1 MLNRFRGKKAVKGS
15 ESLTD
20 SNEIPEKK
28 QGFLCPMCM
37 ALFPGPAELQIHFEK
52 VHSGGTLVE
61 EKLLNLDD
69 DNDDDDALP
78 DHSKNDGLVHSF
90 LDTQTDKYDSEE
102 KETSLLRHELFELKS
117 ELKEEKWYS
126 GQLKVELEAISSQ
139 LEKLEED
146 KKLVEEEYQNQ
157 LKSAEIGYLSVV
169 EENKKLK
176 EEIKFADYHTTK
188 ERHEKLKLQLLQSQ
202 NEVEEEKQRIFVL
215 EELIRTIRAEQQ
227 VKNVDMSSQTNEE
240 TINTNSKINCLE
252 LERLNDVIKKQISD
266 NQDLIEKQIRGDAEV
281 NSLRHQLSS
290 LEQLKNEIEQ
300 KCMSKDTQ
308 INSLEQLKNEIEQK
322 CMSKDTQINSL
333 QTAINTSSEALS
345 IVHEQV
351 NQQRNE
357 IQSLEQKIVLLEC
370 SLKEKSE
377 IVNSNELAI
386 KTAQHQL
393 TAEKSTIINMEKD
406 LVNYKLSVDEL
417 QQKNADLM
425 DTLKEL
431 EPKLLF
437 EKSQVVRLEREQV
450 ELIAK
455 IETGEGSNAVIQQ
468 LSQEKILLSDSI
480 SSLEKNLE
488 NQTKLHKEQ
497 VKEMIHEKTILQER
511 VHDCENEIKKVESLL
526 QDFKD
531 AEKKHLH
538 LISLLNEQLKT
549 KTDVSEQQ
557 IIEIRTV
564 KEQLDNLISNHAQ
577 LQQQLKESNELIL
590 KMKAENAQLEQIETE
605 LLGKATDMRAELEK
619 IQFEKSSQIKELHDQ
634 LLLKD
639 ESMSKII
646 YEKETAIQSL
656 YEVID
661 KKNQEIIIK
670 AEAISNEKINL
681 EKEIEIRSSLA
692 AELQDWK
699 SKFEKLEHYLEIKDE
714 TLNSLQSKLEI
725 AEQDL
730 KKPCLSCQNYEIQL
744 CRLQESL
751 KEENGR
757 LNLLSQQITA
767 LQFEAQEKNLKNEE
781 LNSKIIEITNQ
792 FHEKQSLL
800 EEKISEA
807 AKEKISLNEQ
817 LVKTEQKFKEESLLR
832 EASEKS
838 LKEESFLRE
847 ISEKALKEESLL
859 REKYEKSFKEESLLR
874 EALDKSLKE
883 EALFREALDA
893 SLKKESTLR
902 ENLEKEVVELKT
914 SLEEKEEKLKE
925 AIVAIKHNEVRLYDL
940 NDSLILKE
948 NEITKIWNE
957 KQQLEKDILKKESSL
972 LMVIDEGKVALE
984 KEVKSHKESKDE
996 ALQIQLTLKEEIK
1009 SWTEKFKQ
1017 VNEDSQSKIKNLEKI
1032 ANDLK
1037 GDVTVLE
1044 ARIENCNDEKKALLD
1059 RILSTE
1065 EKYKKCKQTLNETNK
1080 KLEQSVTGLQEL
1092 GQEYQNLQVRQVMLS
1107 NRQWADDSFVTSC
1120 KKCNKQFNLTTRKH
1134 HCRHCGMVF
1143 CGTCSQYS
1151 AVIASNKNPV
1161 RVCETCSIEL
1171 GDIRGTN
1178 VRRISSSSINSA
1190 QSYR

>member
-1 MLNRFRGKKAVKGS
+1 MMIM
-15 ESLTD
+15 T
-20 SNEIPEKK
+20 
-28 QGFLCPMCM
+28 MM
-37 ALFPGPAELQIHFEK
+37 
-52 VHSGGTLVE
+52 T
-61 EKLLNLDD
+61 
-69 DNDDDDALP
+69 DALP

-126 GQLKVELEAISSQ
+126 RQLKVELETISSQ

-202 NEVEEEKQRIFVL
+202 NEVEEEKQRRIVL
-215 EELIRTIRAEQQ
+215 EEMIRTIRAEHQ
-227 VKNVDMSSQTNEE
+227 VKDNDMSSQTNEE
-240 TINTNSKINCLE
+240 TISSNYKINCLE

-266 NQDLIEKQIRGDAEV
+266 NQDLIEKQIKGDAEV

-308 INSLEQLKNEIEQK
+308 IS
-322 CMSKDTQINSL
+322 SL

-357 IQSLEQKIVLLEC
+357 IQSLEQKIMLLEC

-377 IVNSNELAI
+377 INNSNELAI
-386 KTAQHQL
+386 KTAQEQL

-417 QQKNADLM
+417 QQKNTDLM

-437 EKSQVVRLEREQV
+437 EKSQVARLEREQV

-497 VKEMIHEKTILQER
+497 VKEMIHEQTILQER
-511 VHDCENEIKKVESLL
+511 VQNYENEIKKMENLL

-531 AEKKHLH
+531 AEKKHLD
-538 LISLLNEQLKT
+538 LISSLNEQLKT

-557 IIEIRTV
+557 IIEIKTV
-564 KEQLDNLISNHAQ
+564 KEQLDNLIPNHAQ
-577 LQQQLKESNELIL
+577 LQQQFKESNELIQ

-646 YEKETAIQSL
+646 HEKETAIQSL
-656 YEVID
+656 YEEID
-661 KKNQEIIIK
+661 KKKQEIIIK
-670 AEAISNEKINL
+670 AEEINNEKINL
-681 EKEIEIRSSLA
+681 EKEIEIRTSLA

-730 KKPCLSCQNYEIQL
+730 KKPCLSCKNYEIQL

-757 LNLLSQQITA
+757 LNLLSQQLTA
-767 LQFEAQEKNLKNEE
+767 LQFEAQEKNLKNEK
-781 LNSKIIEITNQ
+781 LNSNIIEVTNQ
-792 FHEKQSLL
+792 FHEKLSLL

-807 AKEKISLNEQ
+807 AKEKISLSEQ
-817 LVKTEQKFKEESLLR
+817 LIKTEQKLNEESLFR
-832 EASEKS
+832 EAMEKS

-847 ISEKALKEESLL
+847 TSEKALKEESLL
-859 REKYEKSFKEESLLR
+859 REKYEKSFKEESSLR

-883 EALFREALDA
+883 EALFREALDE
-893 SLKKESTLR
+893 SLKKESTMR

-984 KEVKSHKESKDE
+984 KEVKSHKESKEE
-996 ALQIQLTLKEEIK
+996 ASQIQLTLKEEIK
-1009 SWTEKFKQ
+1009 SWVEKFKQ
-1017 VNEDSQSKIKNLEKI
+1017 VSEDSQSKIKSLEKI

-1080 KLEQSVTGLQEL
+1080 KLEQSVAGLQEL

-1107 NRQWADDSFVTSC
+1107 NRQWADDSYANSC

-1134 HCRHCGMVF
+1134 HCRHCGMIF

-1171 GDIRGTN
+1171 SDIRGTN
-1178 VRRISSSSINSA
+1178 VRRISNSSIHSA

>member
-15 ESLTD
+15 ESSTD

-37 ALFPGPAELQIHFEK
+37 ASFPGPAELQVHFEK

-69 DNDDDDALP
+69 DNDDDGDHTDALP

-126 GQLKVELEAISSQ
+126 RQLKVELETISSQ

-202 NEVEEEKQRIFVL
+202 NEVEEEKQRRIVL
-215 EELIRTIRAEQQ
+215 EEMIRTIRAEHQ
-227 VKNVDMSSQTNEE
+227 VKDNDMSSQTNEE
-240 TINTNSKINCLE
+240 TISSNYKINCLE

-266 NQDLIEKQIRGDAEV
+266 NQDLIEKQIKGDAEV

-308 INSLEQLKNEIEQK
+308 IS
-322 CMSKDTQINSL
+322 SL

-357 IQSLEQKIVLLEC
+357 IQSLEQKIMLLEC

-377 IVNSNELAI
+377 INNSNELAI
-386 KTAQHQL
+386 KTAQEQL

-417 QQKNADLM
+417 QQKNTDLM

-437 EKSQVVRLEREQV
+437 EKSQVARLEREQV

-497 VKEMIHEKTILQER
+497 VKEMIHEQTILQER
-511 VHDCENEIKKVESLL
+511 VQNYENEIKKMENLL

-531 AEKKHLH
+531 AEKKHLD
-538 LISLLNEQLKT
+538 LISSLNEQLKT

-557 IIEIRTV
+557 IIEIKTV
-564 KEQLDNLISNHAQ
+564 KEQLDNLIPNHAQ
-577 LQQQLKESNELIL
+577 LQQQFKESNELIQ

-646 YEKETAIQSL
+646 HEKETAIQSL
-656 YEVID
+656 YEEID
-661 KKNQEIIIK
+661 KKKQEIIIK
-670 AEAISNEKINL
+670 AEEINNEKINL
-681 EKEIEIRSSLA
+681 EKEIEIRTSLA

-730 KKPCLSCQNYEIQL
+730 KKPCLSCKNYEIQL

-757 LNLLSQQITA
+757 LNLLSQQLTA
-767 LQFEAQEKNLKNEE
+767 LQFEAQEKNLKNEK
-781 LNSKIIEITNQ
+781 LNSNIIEVTNQ
-792 FHEKQSLL
+792 FHEKLSLL

-807 AKEKISLNEQ
+807 AKEKISLSEQ
-817 LVKTEQKFKEESLLR
+817 LIKTEQKLNEESLFR
-832 EASEKS
+832 EAMEKS

-847 ISEKALKEESLL
+847 TSEKALKEESLL
-859 REKYEKSFKEESLLR
+859 REKYEKSFKEESSLR

-883 EALFREALDA
+883 EALFREALDE
-893 SLKKESTLR
+893 SLKKESTMR

-984 KEVKSHKESKDE
+984 KEVKSHKESKEE
-996 ALQIQLTLKEEIK
+996 ASQIQLTLKEEIK
-1009 SWTEKFKQ
+1009 SWVEKFKQ
-1017 VNEDSQSKIKNLEKI
+1017 VSEDSQSKIKSLEKI

-1080 KLEQSVTGLQEL
+1080 KLEQSVAGLQEL

-1107 NRQWADDSFVTSC
+1107 NRQWADDSYANSC

-1134 HCRHCGMVF
+1134 HCRHCGMIF

-1171 GDIRGTN
+1171 SDIRGTN
-1178 VRRISSSSINSA
+1178 VRRISNSSIHSA

>member
-15 ESLTD
+15 ESSTD

-37 ALFPGPAELQIHFEK
+37 ASFPGPAELQVHFEK

-126 GQLKVELEAISSQ
+126 RQLKVELETISSQ

-202 NEVEEEKQRIFVL
+202 NEVEEEKQRRIVL
-215 EELIRTIRAEQQ
+215 EEMIRTIRAEHQ
-227 VKNVDMSSQTNEE
+227 VKDNDMSSQTNEE
-240 TINTNSKINCLE
+240 TISSNYKINCLE

-266 NQDLIEKQIRGDAEV
+266 NQDLIEKQIKGDAEV

-308 INSLEQLKNEIEQK
+308 IS
-322 CMSKDTQINSL
+322 SL

-357 IQSLEQKIVLLEC
+357 IQSLEQKIMLLEC

-377 IVNSNELAI
+377 INNSNELAI
-386 KTAQHQL
+386 KTAQEQL

-417 QQKNADLM
+417 QQKNTDLM

-437 EKSQVVRLEREQV
+437 EKSQVARLEREQV

-497 VKEMIHEKTILQER
+497 VKEMIHEQTILQER
-511 VHDCENEIKKVESLL
+511 VQNYENEIKKMENLL

-531 AEKKHLH
+531 AEKKHLD
-538 LISLLNEQLKT
+538 LISSLNEQLKT

-557 IIEIRTV
+557 IIEIKTV
-564 KEQLDNLISNHAQ
+564 KEQLDNLIPNHAQ
-577 LQQQLKESNELIL
+577 LQQQFKESNELIQ

-646 YEKETAIQSL
+646 HEKETAIQSL
-656 YEVID
+656 YEEID
-661 KKNQEIIIK
+661 KKKQEIIIK
-670 AEAISNEKINL
+670 AEEINNEKINL
-681 EKEIEIRSSLA
+681 EKEIEIRTSLA

-730 KKPCLSCQNYEIQL
+730 KKPCLSCKNYEIQL

-757 LNLLSQQITA
+757 LNLLSQQLTA
-767 LQFEAQEKNLKNEE
+767 LQFEAQEKNLKNEK
-781 LNSKIIEITNQ
+781 LNSNIIEVTNQ
-792 FHEKQSLL
+792 FHEKLSLL

-807 AKEKISLNEQ
+807 AKEKISLSEQ
-817 LVKTEQKFKEESLLR
+817 LIKTEQKLNEESLFR
-832 EASEKS
+832 EAMEKS

-847 ISEKALKEESLL
+847 TSEKALKEESLL
-859 REKYEKSFKEESLLR
+859 REKYEKSFKEESSLR

-883 EALFREALDA
+883 EALFREALDE
-893 SLKKESTLR
+893 SLKKESTMR

-984 KEVKSHKESKDE
+984 KEVKSHKESKEE
-996 ALQIQLTLKEEIK
+996 ASQIQLTLKEEIK
-1009 SWTEKFKQ
+1009 SWVEKFKQ
-1017 VNEDSQSKIKNLEKI
+1017 VSEDSQSKIKSLEKI

-1080 KLEQSVTGLQEL
+1080 KLEQSVAGLQEL

-1107 NRQWADDSFVTSC
+1107 NRQWADDSYANSC

-1134 HCRHCGMVF
+1134 HCRHCGMIF

-1171 GDIRGTN
+1171 SDIRGTN
-1178 VRRISSSSINSA
+1178 VRRISNSSIHSA

>member
-15 ESLTD
+15 ESSTD

-37 ALFPGPAELQIHFEK
+37 ASFPGPAELQVHFEK

-69 DNDDDDALP
+69 DNDDDGDHTDALP

-126 GQLKVELEAISSQ
+126 RQLKVELETISSQ

-202 NEVEEEKQRIFVL
+202 NEVEEEKQRRIVL
-215 EELIRTIRAEQQ
+215 EEMIRTIRAEHQ
-227 VKNVDMSSQTNEE
+227 VKDNDMSSQTNEE
-240 TINTNSKINCLE
+240 TISSNYKINCLE

-266 NQDLIEKQIRGDAEV
+266 NQDLIEKQIKGDAEV

-308 INSLEQLKNEIEQK
+308 IS
-322 CMSKDTQINSL
+322 SL

-357 IQSLEQKIVLLEC
+357 IQSLEQKIMLLEC

-377 IVNSNELAI
+377 INNSNELAI
-386 KTAQHQL
+386 KTAQEQL

-417 QQKNADLM
+417 QQKNTDLM

-437 EKSQVVRLEREQV
+437 EKSQVARLEREQV

-497 VKEMIHEKTILQER
+497 VKEMIHEQTILQER
-511 VHDCENEIKKVESLL
+511 VQNYENEIKKMENLL

-531 AEKKHLH
+531 AEKKHLD
-538 LISLLNEQLKT
+538 LISSLNEQLKT

-557 IIEIRTV
+557 IIEIKTV
-564 KEQLDNLISNHAQ
+564 KEQLDNLIPNHAQ
-577 LQQQLKESNELIL
+577 LQQQFKESNELIQ

-646 YEKETAIQSL
+646 HEKETAIQSL
-656 YEVID
+656 YEEID
-661 KKNQEIIIK
+661 KKKQEIIIK
-670 AEAISNEKINL
+670 AEEINNEKINL
-681 EKEIEIRSSLA
+681 EKEIEIRTSLA

-730 KKPCLSCQNYEIQL
+730 KKPCLSCKNYEIQL

-757 LNLLSQQITA
+757 LNLLSQQLTA
-767 LQFEAQEKNLKNEE
+767 LQFEAQEKNLKNEK
-781 LNSKIIEITNQ
+781 LNSNIIEVTNQ
-792 FHEKQSLL
+792 FHEKLSLL

-807 AKEKISLNEQ
+807 AKEKISLSEQ
-817 LVKTEQKFKEESLLR
+817 LIKTEQKLNEESLFR
-832 EASEKS
+832 EAMEKS

-847 ISEKALKEESLL
+847 TSEKALKEESLL
-859 REKYEKSFKEESLLR
+859 REKYEKSFKEESSLR

-883 EALFREALDA
+883 EALFREALDE
-893 SLKKESTLR
+893 SLKKESTMR

-984 KEVKSHKESKDE
+984 KVDTPD
-996 ALQIQLTLKEEIK
+996 AL
-1009 SWTEKFKQ
+1009 
-1017 VNEDSQSKIKNLEKI
+1017 
-1032 ANDLK
+1032 
-1037 GDVTVLE
+1037 
-1044 ARIENCNDEKKALLD
+1044 
-1059 RILSTE
+1059 
-1065 EKYKKCKQTLNETNK
+1065 
-1080 KLEQSVTGLQEL
+1080 
-1092 GQEYQNLQVRQVMLS
+1092 
-1107 NRQWADDSFVTSC
+1107 
-1120 KKCNKQFNLTTRKH
+1120 
-1134 HCRHCGMVF
+1134 
-1143 CGTCSQYS
+1143 
-1151 AVIASNKNPV
+1151 
-1161 RVCETCSIEL
+1161 
-1171 GDIRGTN
+1171 
-1178 VRRISSSSINSA
+1178 
-1190 QSYR
+1190 